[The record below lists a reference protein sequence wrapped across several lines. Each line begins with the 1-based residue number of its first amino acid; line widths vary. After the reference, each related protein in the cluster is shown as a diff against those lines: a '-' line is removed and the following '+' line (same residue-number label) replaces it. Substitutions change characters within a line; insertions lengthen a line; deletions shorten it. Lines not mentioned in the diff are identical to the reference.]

1 MSDNPYQ
8 VRGSGLPSMYGRE
21 KLVEELLRHLT
32 KATPDHMSVVGPT
45 LFGKSVLLSHVAA
58 CEAVGNHYN
67 ASFYWDLRHGTPRTN
82 AEFRQR
88 FAERTKG
95 ALAETHPD
103 LAGWVDPTDEALGD
117 ILHLLFEELENHG
130 PLLAVLD
137 GFDHVLAEA
146 GITRNLWDD
155 MRTLAQ
161 KPSLRLVTGSRDRL
175 RELCKTEE
183 SRTSDF
189 WEIFYD
195 TPLQVG
201 CFDVSD
207 WSGFLEPFE
216 LKRVKLDESARK
228 EIVNWTG
235 GVPVL
240 AAALA
245 NRLFSEAPNGTAL
258 SKTDVDRVAEE
269 ALLETTGDSLAA
281 LWDDCSTQLRSDL
294 VELGRGVEPI
304 ANVPESRRKL
314 LEQRGFAVSPR
325 GGLRSSCRLVERYAA
340 DRKEGVTSLRRLFG
354 DAEGFEGNIRDLL
367 ELRLEQVVGADPELL
382 GYVRNAVRDLYPVP
396 TQSVVWARSIA
407 ERTLALIWRAELP
420 RDKSLPESWKH
431 AGVTFDAAGR
441 FPSKNLGAQCAILR
455 KIIGG
460 GGHSAVA
467 RFVTKPT
474 ALLVDHI
481 HGVGNFGQHTE
492 GQTVSVGFAA
502 AFCLSAIALCERLA
516 EDLRSP
522 AKRGG

>member
-1 MSDNPYQ
+1 MSDNPYR
-8 VRGSGLPSMYGRE
+8 VLGTGVPPMYGRV
-21 KLVEELLRHLT
+21 KLVRELVDHL
-32 KATPDHMSVVGPT
+32 KDPPAHVSVVGPR
-45 LFGKSVLLSHVAA
+45 LYGKSVLLKQVASLPR
-58 CEAVGNHYN
+58 GLGDHYV
-67 ASFYWDLRHGTPRTN
+67 ASVYWDLRHGTPRTD
-82 AEFRQR
+82 ADFLRG
-88 FAERTKG
+88 FAERTKR
-95 ALAETHPD
+95 ALSGKQSDIADWLAPGDEECAALLD
-103 LAGWVDPTDEALGD
+103 LA
-117 ILHLLFEELENHG
+117 FEELETRGHR
-130 PLLAVLD
+130 LLSVLD
-137 GFDHVLAEA
+137 GFDHIMAET
-146 GITRNLWDD
+146 GITRNLWDN
-155 MRTLAQ
+155 MRALAQ
-161 KPSLRLVTGSRDRL
+161 KQSLRLVTGSRDRL
-175 RELCKTEE
+175 LDLCRTEE

-189 WEIFYD
+189 WEIFHH
-195 TPLQVG
+195 TPPMVG
-201 CFDVSD
+201 CFDESEL
-207 WSGFLEPFE
+207 SGFLDPLESSGIQ
-216 LKRVKLDESARK
+216 LDDSARK
-228 EIVNWTG
+228 EIWNWTG

-240 AAALA
+240 AAELA
-245 NRLFSEAPNGTAL
+245 GRLYSEAPNNVTL
-258 SKTDVDRVAEE
+258 SKSHVDSVAE
-269 ALLETTGDSLAA
+269 ALLRTPPESLRA
-281 LWDDCSTQLRSDL
+281 LWHDCSARLRSDL

-314 LEQRGFAVSPR
+314 LEQRGFAVSAR

-367 ELRLEQVVGADPELL
+367 ELRIEQMASADDKLL
-382 GYVRNAVRDLYPVP
+382 GYVRKAVRDLFPEP

-455 KIIGG
+455 RIIGG
-460 GGHSAVA
+460 AEHSAVA

-481 HGVGNFGQHTE
+481 HGVGNFGQHKE